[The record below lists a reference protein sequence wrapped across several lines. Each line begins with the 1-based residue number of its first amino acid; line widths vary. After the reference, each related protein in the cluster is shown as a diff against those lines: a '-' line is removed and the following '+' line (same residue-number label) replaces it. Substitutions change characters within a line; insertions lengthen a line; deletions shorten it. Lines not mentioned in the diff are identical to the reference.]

1 MRLLVSV
8 FGPDSNLYVASANN
22 DQVLRY
28 NGATGAFI
36 DAFASGGGLDSP
48 TGLVFGPDGNLYVAS
63 TGSDQVL
70 RYNGATGAFID
81 AFVTAGSGGLD
92 EPIDLV
98 FGPDGNLY
106 VASANND
113 QVLRYNG
120 ATGAFIDVFAS
131 GGGLDEPVFLVF
143 RDSKLT
149 RNIPTLSEWGLIAM
163 ASILGIVGFMV
174 LRKRNAAA

>member
-1 MRLLVSV
+1 M
-8 FGPDSNLYVASANN
+8 ASANN

-36 DAFASGGGLDSP
+36 AAFASGGGLDSP

-63 TGSDQVL
+63 GNS
-70 RYNGATGAFID
+70 GKPAPD
-81 AFVTAGSGGLD
+81 A
-92 EPIDLV
+92 PIDLV
-98 FGPDGNLY
+98 LGPIGNLY

-120 ATGAFIDVFAS
+120 DTGAFIDVFAS

-143 RDSKLT
+143 R
-149 RNIPTLSEWGLIAM
+149 R
-163 ASILGIVGFMV
+163 F
-174 LRKRNAAA
+174 